1 MIEMETHIPLLGAI
15 YLIDGDVVLHQTP
28 NPRETEIWINI
39 VATVVTILM
48 AGALGVLFWG
58 FH

>member
-1 MIEMETHIPLLGAI
+1 MIENHLGAI
-15 YLIDGDVVLHQTP
+15 YYIDR
-28 NPRETEIWINI
+28 NPVAQPIPDPPDTEIWINI

-48 AGALGVLFWG
+48 VGALAVLFWG